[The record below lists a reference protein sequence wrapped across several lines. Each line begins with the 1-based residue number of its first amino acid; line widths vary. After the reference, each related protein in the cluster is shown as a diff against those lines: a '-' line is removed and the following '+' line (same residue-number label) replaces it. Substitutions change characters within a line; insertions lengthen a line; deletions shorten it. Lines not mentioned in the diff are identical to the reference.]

1 MKRRLEPWD
10 CARELLQG
18 LPGGLLLTA
27 GAAGRVNPMTIG
39 WGTLGI
45 QWATPIF
52 TVFVRENRFTRQL
65 LDQNPEFTI
74 SAPQGEGARKILSL
88 CGTKS
93 GRELDKVAAA
103 GLTLVEP
110 EAISVPAIRELPL
123 TLECRVVYRQPQE
136 PAAIHPRFI
145 RRFYPPEVDSG
156 FCGANRDY
164 HTAYYGEILA
174 AYILE

>member
-74 SAPQGEGARKILSL
+74 SAPQGEGAREILSL

-93 GRELDKVAAA
+93 GRELDKIAAA
-103 GLTLVEP
+103 GLTLAEP
-110 EAISVPAIRELPL
+110 VSSSLNACINHYS
-123 TLECRVVYRQPQE
+123 QPQE
-136 PAAIHPRFI
+136 PAAIDPRFI

>member
-74 SAPQGEGARKILSL
+74 SAPQGEGEGGAKAGIVYLEVERAVTDGVFRPVHIPPHKH
-88 CGTKS
+88 GA
-93 GRELDKVAAA
+93 GGGVADA
-103 GLTLVEP
+103 
-110 EAISVPAIRELPL
+110 
-123 TLECRVVYRQPQE
+123 
-136 PAAIHPRFI
+136 PAAVA
-145 RRFYPPEVDSG
+145 EE
-156 FCGANRDY
+156 GAQPGQVRQLKRVK
-164 HTAYYGEILA
+164 I
-174 AYILE
+174 